1 MSIDNWDAY
10 RKPPID
16 TASTPN
22 NDTPTD
28 AARLDELERL
38 QRAVFEDSGSYELTQ
53 SEFGWLIALA
63 RKALEG

>member
-16 TASTPN
+16 TALKIRH
-22 NDTPTD
+22 PTD